1 MIVYNLACD
10 KAHTF
15 EGWFA
20 SPEAFERQLEADSVS
35 CPVCGSSGVA
45 KQPFAPHIGKPST
58 GVDEGLASLSPE
70 AMNEL
75 RAKVIDYVLKNTEDV
90 GKAFAEEARKI
101 HRRDAPER
109 PIRGQATQQEAQ
121 ALKEEGIDVV
131 RLPVAPVPP
140 EQLH

>member
-1 MIVYNLACD
+1 MVVYNLACN

-15 EGWFA
+15 EGWFT

-45 KQPFAPHIGKPST
+45 KQPSAPYIAKRGASME
-58 GVDEGLASLSPE
+58 EGLASLPTE

-90 GKAFAEEARKI
+90 GKAFPDEARKI

-109 PIRGQATQQEAQ
+109 PIRGQATKQEAQ
-121 ALKEEGIDVV
+121 ELKEEGIDVV
-131 RLPVAPVPP
+131 TLPMAPVPP
-140 EQLH
+140 DQLH